1 MDNIFSRISE
11 LANQAG
17 LSSRYKFMLLDL
29 KDLRSKDWVPRR
41 AAAGPQTLEAVKK
54 EVDKESRFTDK
65 VFFFKVSRLVLIYL
79 CVCGYVCCV
88 ERESARARARQRE

>member
-1 MDNIFSRISE
+1 MDTIFSRISE

-54 EVDKESRFTDK
+54 EVDKESRFTEK
-65 VFFFKVSRLVLIYL
+65 VIFFKVSRLVLIYP
-79 CVCGYVCCV
+79 CVCGCVCV
-88 ERESARARARQRE
+88 ERERARE